1 MAPRNVVKT
10 FAFVFGFC
18 ILAIGV
24 GGLIAPS
31 FFEEIAGYFVTSGA
45 FYGLAVVRV
54 AFGLALIFVAS
65 ASRSPKAIRV
75 LGCLIVIAGIGAAL
89 AGLFGL
95 DWARASI
102 AMWMQQGSVVL
113 RLTGIPI
120 AALGGFIAYACAP
133 RINGAR
139 PH

>member
-1 MAPRNVVKT
+1 MARRNVVKT
-10 FAFVFGFC
+10 LAFVFALC

-24 GGLIAPS
+24 GGIIAPS
-31 FFEEIAGYFVTSGA
+31 LFEEIAGYFATSGA
-45 FYGLAVVRV
+45 FYGLALVRI
-54 AFGLALIFVAS
+54 AFGVVLIFVAS

-95 DWARASI
+95 DLARASI
-102 AMWMQQGSVVL
+102 AWWMQQGWVLL

-133 RINGAR
+133 GR
-139 PH
+139 HTVQ